1 MGHHFFMVFCGF
13 PITFAAYPTHYDNF
27 RHVLFFIPP
36 IFLFSGLAIERLFA
50 KIRSR
55 WLQGM
60 IAVLMIIPGVYSIV
74 DLHPYQYIYYNNYV
88 GGVEGAFRK
97 FESDYW
103 WTSFKD
109 ATEFINQHAEENSRI
124 LVWGS
129 THIVDRIARGLFN
142 RRT

>member
-1 MGHHFFMVFCGF
+1 
-13 PITFAAYPTHYDNF
+13 
-27 RHVLFFIPP
+27 
-36 IFLFSGLAIERLFA
+36 
-50 KIRSR
+50 
-55 WLQGM
+55 M

-129 THIVDRIARGLFN
+129 THIVDRIARGYLIVEPNQGGTYDLTTGYDYVILSSRHNMDIVNYPDAPILFSVEKN
-142 RRT
+142 GAVLVVV